1 MPNNTT
7 ANSRRKYRKLE
18 WKGWRS
24 TNTVTD
30 TQGREGWDERPG
42 EKVWITCKKRWM
54 MEASRRDGLRYSEE
68 RTTEKEWM
76 KKQKKVVNTGQ
87 IKEHELTWR
96 NKVKLRRK
104 REGRLWKTVGE
115 IGGRNWRGKGGKKT
129 SKSFSFLV
137 RQHVGNWTLTRL
149 VCVRDKVLDLCTECL
164 HLLLHGGFVGTVCV
178 CVCVCRPMCAQ
189 FPGVIVNCQSGVPP
203 TEIYWCGTKFTTVL
217 STSSLFTHPSSSQPS
232 WWTKVSQ
239 LPFTDQHTHTHT
251 HAGERWAC
259 QLECSVVDSGLAC

>member
-1 MPNNTT
+1 
-7 ANSRRKYRKLE
+7 
-18 WKGWRS
+18 
-24 TNTVTD
+24 
-30 TQGREGWDERPG
+30 
-42 EKVWITCKKRWM
+42 

-115 IGGRNWRGKGGKKT
+115 IGGRNWRGKGGKKENI
-129 SKSFSFLV
+129 KEFFLPRKAACWKLNTNSLSV
-137 RQHVGNWTLTRL
+137 CERQSS
-149 VCVRDKVLDLCTECL
+149 
-164 HLLLHGGFVGTVCV
+164 GFMYRVPPPASAWRIRWYCV

-203 TEIYWCGTKFTTVL
+203 TEIY
-217 STSSLFTHPSSSQPS
+217 
-232 WWTKVSQ
+232 
-239 LPFTDQHTHTHT
+239 
-251 HAGERWAC
+251 
-259 QLECSVVDSGLAC
+259 